1 MAQLMGGG
9 FNAALVKPEQGSS
22 ALPLGKYPVVITASD
37 VKPTKGGDGFYVE
50 VSLEIIEGEH
60 KGQSGAMRFNLYNNN
75 DTTRKI
81 AEAQLSA
88 VCHVIGQLDPF
99 EDTNALHGRPFVVEV
114 GNQKLSQD
122 QERDKSEGKPVTPY
136 TEVKKVFDMAG
147 NLPGQSGSGQPQQQQ
162 QQQQAPANKAWGGGN
177 AQQQQQAPQQQQQQ
191 QQQWGGQPQQQQ
203 QTTQQ
208 PAQNGNGTQWGT
220 NNNQGAAKPAWG
232 QK

>member
-37 VKPTKGGDGFYVE
+37 VKPTKGGDGFFVE
-50 VSLEIIEGEH
+50 VTLEIIDGEH

-114 GNQKLSQD
+114 ANQKLTQD
-122 QERDKSEGKPVTPY
+122 QEREKSEGKTVTPY

-147 NLPGQSGSGQPQQQQ
+147 NLPGQSGGGQPQQ
-162 QQQQAPANKAWGGGN
+162 QQQQAPANNAWAGGN
-177 AQQQQQAPQQQQQQ
+177 AQQQQAPAQQQQAPQQQWGGQQQQQQAPQQQQQ
-191 QQQWGGQPQQQQ
+191 
-203 QTTQQ
+203 
-208 PAQNGNGTQWGT
+208 GNNTQWGT
-220 NNNQGAAKPAWG
+220 NNNQQAAKPAWG
-232 QK
+232 K

>member
-1 MAQLMGGG
+1 MGGG
-9 FNAALVKPEQGSS
+9 FNAALVKPETGST

-50 VSLEIIEGEH
+50 VTLEIIDGEH

-75 DTTRKI
+75 DTTRRI

-114 GNQKLSQD
+114 GNQKLTAE
-122 QERDKSEGKPVTPY
+122 QEKEKSEGKSVTPY

-147 NLPGQSGSGQPQQQQ
+147 NLPGQSGGGQQQQQ
-162 QQQQAPANKAWGGGN
+162 QQQQANNAWGGQQNQQQPQQQQAQQQQTQAQPQPQQQWGGQ
-177 AQQQQQAPQQQQQQ
+177 QQQQQAPAQQ
-191 QQQWGGQPQQQQ
+191 
-203 QTTQQ
+203 
-208 PAQNGNGTQWGT
+208 GNGTQWGT
-220 NNNQGAAKPAWG
+220 NNQQQTTKPAWG
-232 QK
+232 K